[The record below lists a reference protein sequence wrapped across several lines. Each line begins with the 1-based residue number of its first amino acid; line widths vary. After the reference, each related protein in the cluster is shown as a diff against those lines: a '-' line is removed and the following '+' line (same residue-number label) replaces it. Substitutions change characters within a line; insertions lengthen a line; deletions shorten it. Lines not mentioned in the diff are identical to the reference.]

1 MNIQRLLPLALIA
14 GARSIA
20 LRPFDAASH
29 GPAPLE
35 QTNPVLADAEP
46 DAQPDEALPAT
57 ANSED
62 MRHLLADRYC
72 GQLITIQTA
81 EANQTWFVADA
92 LVDLLRL
99 NASPTQT

>member
-1 MNIQRLLPLALIA
+1 
-14 GARSIA
+14 
-20 LRPFDAASH
+20 
-29 GPAPLE
+29 
-35 QTNPVLADAEP
+35 
-46 DAQPDEALPAT
+46 
-57 ANSED
+57 